1 MVKKI
6 VFTAGMLSFLLAA
19 VLMPSAVKAADV
31 SGGGSVW
38 VAEWDPFFK
47 KAMEQ
52 GSTDSVPK

>member
-1 MVKKI
+1 MKRVL
-6 VFTAGMLSFLLAA
+6 FAAGILSFLSAA

-31 SGGGSVW
+31 SVGGSVW
-38 VAEWDPFFK
+38 VSEWDPFFK